1 MHTLTRIILFV
12 CVCLLVVSAADRQPA
27 IKKEVANVFKN

>member
-27 IKKEVANVFKN
+27 IKKEATNVHQN